1 MNRNSTRATAI
12 VGTTMA
18 LVIAGTAA
26 VSAAGPR
33 NDDRGRGPAGPGK
46 AGIGA
51 QQGGAMMPGARG
63 MGGMRGLDADFER
76 SETTIQT
83 TDGTTSMRVEKGVAD
98 TATDAGLSF
107 SLGSGE
113 AVTVVIDGDTRIV
126 AFEEQEVTS
135 NRGWSRTRL
144 APSEVEAA
152 AIEVGA
158 EIVVWSHSE
167 DDADFVAS
175 RIVIHPAVDTEDADA
190 EEAEAGDVAE
200 EAAEAVE
207 ETTEEA
213 AATDA

>member
-1 MNRNSTRATAI
+1 MNKNSTRATAI

-33 NDDRGRGPAGPGK
+33 DDDRGRGHAGPGK

-51 QQGGAMMPGARG
+51 QQGGKMMPGARG

-76 SETTIQT
+76 TETTIQT
-83 TDGTTSMRVEKGVAD
+83 ADGTTSMRVEQGVAD
-98 TATDAGLSF
+98 TATDSGLSF
-107 SLGSGE
+107 SLDSGE
-113 AVTVVIDGDTRIV
+113 AVTVVIDEDTQIV
-126 AFEEQEVTS
+126 AFEEQEVTG

-144 APSEVEAA
+144 APSEIEAA
-152 AIEVGA
+152 AIEAGT
-158 EIVVWSHSE
+158 EIVVWSDSE

-175 RIVIHPAVDTEDADA
+175 RIVIQPAVDTE
-190 EEAEAGDVAE
+190 EAGAEDVAE
-200 EAAEAVE
+200 DTEAVE
-207 ETTEEA
+207 ETTAEAEEA